1 MCFTYAIIEKEV
13 SAINSLKKFFEGSL
27 DYRCVGISSGYDE
40 SMDIVL
46 KEHPDLIF
54 INLDGVYNGF
64 DFVNDLYKYVKDL
77 PQVVGLSAGTEYAY
91 LSIKNNFFDYLL
103 KPLNQYDLRKT
114 VSRLSLRANSTTD
127 KLCLKSYKDYRFID
141 LEEILFLKADNNT
154 TDFFMNDGKVVS
166 AYKTLK
172 FFEASLP
179 QNFTRIHHSYIINQN
194 FVSRIHF
201 GKSECSLKKNDYQ
214 IPFSR
219 SYRNNVIFLEK
230 KLSNK
235 ALQSL
240 N

>member
-1 MCFTYAIIEKEV
+1 MSYTYTIIEKELA
-13 SAINSLKKFFEGSL
+13 AIKSLEGFFKDNH

-40 SMDIVL
+40 SMDILL
-46 KEHPDLIF
+46 KEQPNLVF
-54 INLDGVYNGF
+54 INLDGRYNAF
-64 DFVNDLYKYVKDL
+64 DFVNDLYKYIKTI
-77 PQVVGLSAGTEYAY
+77 PKVVGLSANTEYAY

-103 KPLNQYDLRKT
+103 KPLNHYELRKSI
-114 VSRLSLRANSTTD
+114 SRLSIHENSLSD

-141 LEEILFLKADNNT
+141 LDEILFLKADNNT
-154 TDFFMNDGKVVS
+154 TDFFMNDGNVIS

-172 FFEASLP
+172 FFEDSLP
-179 QNFTRIHHSYIINQN
+179 PNFTRIHHSYIINQD

-219 SYRNNVIFLEK
+219 SYRNNVVYLEK
-230 KLSNK
+230 RLSKK